1 MRELLKIFLLV
12 ALAEQSL
19 QSFCGS
25 TGVPFSFEVLPSG
38 APVLGCAQPSC
49 VAAPENIEED
59 SNFLTDTE
67 GQSDGFFREGD
78 KELKRF
84 RDQSARKLIAKCSG
98 KFADLSC
105 PGKDQWVGGI
115 EFIDHPR
122 QPLILQCCSFEGLRF
137 SQDVGVTNV
146 GPGEAIT
153 GGEVVRDGRQIS
165 FDVIANV
172 RKVMDANTHEISYE
186 VTVRRMNCLPDPPE
200 PEVPFSVDAG
210 VSEEVVKILTK
221 ATNGASLGIE
231 NKFLKKSSS
240 DRLGEENASGAIMQ
254 KANEKKFLE
263 KKSNVHHSLTTA
275 KPEPE
280 LGNISPLPEI
290 AGKLDNKSASPFP
303 VPSPQQVPVEQ
314 HAGQNLANQAARP
327 NPLPIAAPDERSISP
342 QPQFGVQN
350 LALPQTQYT
359 RNVPGGQ
366 QQPLPPSHS
375 NGQANFRFINVAVS
389 PAQLQNSG
397 SGTVQQQQQQQIPQ
411 QADNINHRG
420 LDYSKQQRLM
430 ETGFPQQNSP
440 TFNPQTES
448 GQSNSGSG
456 SFNYGAASNGF
467 AAQALNNQNTN
478 ANQPSPLLISQ
489 ANVVGHYVYNR
500 GQAQNRNDQQQPSY
514 NGNGQSGSLYPP
526 QSAGET
532 PPPTFTQQ
540 TFATLPPYSFAAA
553 SATPR
558 PLLPLPGSYGL
569 QQYAGVGYGNV
580 GPQTLLAPS
589 AFQPQP
595 FQASFPILP
604 TQTPASP
611 LLFGAQ
617 LLGFPQPGIIPLA
630 PLARGGVN
638 VQQAAVSP
646 ARATSLLADQST
658 RASPQPLPPA
668 PSAFPS
674 QGLPPLPSFEQV
686 MGMFGVRNGTL
697 ATLPTLPTLPTLQ
710 PFSPYSIATP
720 PPLSLYVPHGAN
732 SPLPPV
738 LDIYGRS
745 QQQQA
750 SPSVVSQGSQD
761 ASSQLQS
768 SAPVSLEVQQLVNP
782 PTNPPASADPERSP
796 IPSRQK

>member
-1 MRELLKIFLLV
+1 
-12 ALAEQSL
+12 
-19 QSFCGS
+19 
-25 TGVPFSFEVLPSG
+25 
-38 APVLGCAQPSC
+38 
-49 VAAPENIEED
+49 
-59 SNFLTDTE
+59 
-67 GQSDGFFREGD
+67 
-78 KELKRF
+78 
-84 RDQSARKLIAKCSG
+84 
-98 KFADLSC
+98 
-105 PGKDQWVGGI
+105 
-115 EFIDHPR
+115 
-122 QPLILQCCSFEGLRF
+122 
-137 SQDVGVTNV
+137 
-146 GPGEAIT
+146 
-153 GGEVVRDGRQIS
+153 
-165 FDVIANV
+165 
-172 RKVMDANTHEISYE
+172 
-186 VTVRRMNCLPDPPE
+186 
-200 PEVPFSVDAG
+200 
-210 VSEEVVKILTK
+210 
-221 ATNGASLGIE
+221 
-231 NKFLKKSSS
+231 
-240 DRLGEENASGAIMQ
+240 
-254 KANEKKFLE
+254 
-263 KKSNVHHSLTTA
+263 
-275 KPEPE
+275 
-280 LGNISPLPEI
+280 
-290 AGKLDNKSASPFP
+290 
-303 VPSPQQVPVEQ
+303 
-314 HAGQNLANQAARP
+314 
-327 NPLPIAAPDERSISP
+327 
-342 QPQFGVQN
+342 
-350 LALPQTQYT
+350 
-359 RNVPGGQ
+359 
-366 QQPLPPSHS
+366 
-375 NGQANFRFINVAVS
+375 
-389 PAQLQNSG
+389 
-397 SGTVQQQQQQQIPQ
+397 
-411 QADNINHRG
+411 
-420 LDYSKQQRLM
+420 M

-768 SAPVSLEVQQLVNP
+768 SAPG
-782 PTNPPASADPERSP
+782 TIRYK
-796 IPSRQK
+796 SRAL